1 MVTVMQNHRNDK
13 KAIKLVIISMVI
25 TFLVNAVMLATIFFN
40 SNSPL
45 QLTGHPKLV
54 DIFTRPVLLV
64 IQSLSAIY
72 VSTILLVGG

>member
-13 KAIKLVIISMVI
+13 TIKLVIISMVI
-25 TFLVNAVMLATIFFN
+25 TFLVNAVMLAIIFFN

-45 QLTGHPKLV
+45 LLSGHPKLV

-64 IQSLSAIY
+64 IQSLPAIY